1 MEKERKTRMF
11 LSGSS
16 FSPPSMSMLSHTYDD
31 DGSDTD
37 RRVTE
42 RFFFS
47 FSFFFYSSFVVL
59 VSASSK
65 QVNAHTHRH
74 EETAKDLFIIV
85 IHPSYRTSCLS
96 ISIKPSR
103 CPLERRDCSFRGLF
117 LSLSRSKWL
126 PSVRIDWR
134 RWSTT
139 TATTYDCDSIVQLA
153 SVVRR
158 SIAQFAPVI
167 TPEHYYCYR
176 HQIGK
181 KTYVR
186 FLKIKISI

>member
-1 MEKERKTRMF
+1 M
-11 LSGSS
+11 LSASS

-31 DGSDTD
+31 DDGSDTD
-37 RRVTE
+37 RRATE
-42 RFFFS
+42 RFFFFS
-47 FSFFFYSSFVVL
+47 FSFFSSFVVL

-74 EETAKDLFIIV
+74 EETAKDLFV
-85 IHPSYRTSCLS
+85 IYPSYRTSCLS

-117 LSLSRSKWL
+117 LSLSRSEWL

-139 TATTYDCDSIVQLA
+139 TTTTYDCDNIVQLA

-158 SIAQFAPVI
+158 TIDRAIRPRDYAWTLLLLSSSDWKENICSISKDKNLHLN
-167 TPEHYYCYR
+167 HY
-176 HQIGK
+176 
-181 KTYVR
+181 
-186 FLKIKISI
+186 